1 MRYLRKEERKEK
13 NQRTKQTKGKQE
25 NERNRT
31 NAVVGA
37 TGQQAHAEKESFLVT
52 QPVKAYH
59 LNYYRICQMGSA

>member
-1 MRYLRKEERKEK
+1 MRGTEP
-13 NQRTKQTKGKQE
+13 
-25 NERNRT
+25 

-59 LNYYRICQMGSA
+59 LNY